1 MYRIF
6 WTDIHINFVGLYQI
20 IFNIL
25 TAWVYMHRLGW
36 KLNVHAA
43 YVHYEDQDIHNIRKL
58 LVCFGTFWDSLA
70 WFNHGKRQRPPY
82 K

>member
-1 MYRIF
+1 MYCICL
-6 WTDIHINFVGLYQI
+6 TDIHINFVGLYQI

-25 TAWVYMHRLGW
+25 TAWVYMHGLGW

-58 LVCFGTFWDSLA
+58 LVCFGGILRLLSMIWS
-70 WFNHGKRQRPPY
+70 RQ
-82 K
+82 KAAATL